1 MQRGPMFKDAP
12 IKQYGLFLGEGSL
25 AGVIGTV
32 PMTLFMFVGQSLL
45 PQRQHYALPPERL
58 TGTLANQVGMK
69 LDKPQLMAASF
80 VSHFAFGGAMGALYG
95 PLMRIVPL
103 PSVLKGMVFGLV
115 VWFAAYRGL
124 LPAVGMSEAATK
136 QPLQRNALMLAAH
149 LVWGAGMGGTMQ
161 LLEGVFDRLI
171 RGDSV
176 KHVS

>member
-12 IKQYGLFLGEGSL
+12 IKQYGLFLIEGSL
-25 AGVIGTV
+25 AGVIATV
-32 PMTLFMFVGQSLL
+32 PMTLFMFAGQSLL
-45 PQRQHYALPPERL
+45 PLRQHYALPPERL
-58 TGTLANQVGMK
+58 MGTLANQVGVK
-69 LDKPQLMAASF
+69 LDKPQLMGASF
-80 VSHFAFGGAMGALYG
+80 VSHFGFGGAMGALYG

-115 VWFAAYRGL
+115 VWSAVYGGL
-124 LPAVGMSEAATK
+124 LSAVGMSEAAPK

-149 LVWGAGMGGTMQ
+149 LVWGAGMGGAMQ

-171 RGDSV
+171 RGDLV